1 MWSMDYVQVPIE
13 KPEKKIEEPAVL
25 VEEKQIAKEKK
36 KVDLVKQMSLNT
48 EGPGK
53 IFFLKCILN
62 FFFLTIYHSLGVL
75 LKSGSESSISEAC
88 DSVKESSKRYETEK
102 DECSDN
108 EKPIPIT
115 TTEIK
120 SERKPSLV
128 SAKSFHEF
136 KDESKKTK
144 ADEERKLLIKIRCN
158 SNIETEDDL
167 NAVGTSKGDHHEED
181 GNKGRGIRPSK
192 SDTSLTDSFVV
203 VDSEYGGRK
212 KGQGNQNILREGN
225 CF

>member
-1 MWSMDYVQVPIE
+1 MLGTQ
-13 KPEKKIEEPAVL
+13 
-25 VEEKQIAKEKK
+25 
-36 KVDLVKQMSLNT
+36 
-48 EGPGK
+48 
-53 IFFLKCILN
+53 
-62 FFFLTIYHSLGVL
+62 FFFLLTIYSSLGIL

-108 EKPIPIT
+108 EKPIPVT

-167 NAVGTSKGDHHEED
+167 NAAGTSKGDEED

-225 CF
+225 FFFK